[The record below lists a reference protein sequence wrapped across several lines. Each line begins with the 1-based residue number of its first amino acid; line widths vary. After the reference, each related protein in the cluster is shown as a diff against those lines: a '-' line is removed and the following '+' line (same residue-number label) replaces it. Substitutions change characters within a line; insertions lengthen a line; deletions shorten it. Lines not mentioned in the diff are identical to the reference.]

1 MSKQPVL
8 MGMNC
13 PVGGEPLAPHGG
25 TGRRLIAMIGRDAYD
40 AFERRNACPD
50 KEWDADRVDW
60 VQIRIDMHYRIVVI
74 LGADVWNALQLP
86 RDVGWFEY
94 YDDGFTMW
102 LKVPHPSGR
111 SLHYNLRGPRLKLRR
126 HLRNMARV

>member
-1 MSKQPVL
+1 

-40 AFERRNACPD
+40 KFERRNACPD
-50 KEWDADRVDW
+50 IEWDAERVNW
-60 VQIRIDMHYRIVVI
+60 VQIRIDMHYRIVVV
-74 LGADVWNALQLP
+74 LGLEVWRALQLP
-86 RDVGWFEY
+86 RNVSWFQY
-94 YDDGFTMW
+94 YNDGFTMW

-111 SLHYNLRGPRLKLRR
+111 SLHYNMRGPRLKLRK
-126 HLRNMARV
+126 HLRSIARI